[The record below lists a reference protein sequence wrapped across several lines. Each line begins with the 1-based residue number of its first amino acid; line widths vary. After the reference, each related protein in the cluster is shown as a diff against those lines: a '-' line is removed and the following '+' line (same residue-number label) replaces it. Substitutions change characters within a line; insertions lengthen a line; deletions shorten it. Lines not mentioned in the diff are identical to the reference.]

1 MNRRL
6 FIKNMQDFDRTHAK
20 YGVILAEKHPEVEFT
35 SNNVKQT
42 VDTYL
47 WYPYKLDLKLS
58 TFVEY
63 HKEKLAIIDPGE
75 ARHLIDQW
83 NEDLYNDE
91 LDKVSFSR
99 ILRVNGIRFGVIDLP
114 ELDESIVMMDRA
126 VRFPKQ
132 KTINA
137 GSGGNVWQYLLPGI
151 KPTHEELKDKFNLD
165 KTQREQ
171 FIKKW

>member
-1 MNRRL
+1 MNRR
-6 FIKNMQDFDRTHAK
+6 FKIKNMQKFDPAHAK
-20 YGVILAEKHPEVEFT
+20 YGVILAEKHHEVEFR
-35 SNNVKQT
+35 SSNVKQK

-47 WYPYKLDLKLS
+47 WYPYKLDLQLS

-91 LDKVSFSR
+91 LDEVSFSR

-114 ELDESIVMMDRA
+114 ELNESIVMRIGG
-126 VRFPKQ
+126 VRFPSQ
-132 KTINA
+132 KTIHA
-137 GSGGNVWQYLLPGI
+137 GGGGNVWQYLQPGI
-151 KPTHEELKDKFNLD
+151 KPTHEELKDKFNLN
-165 KTQREQ
+165 KTQRDK
-171 FIKKW
+171 FIKIW